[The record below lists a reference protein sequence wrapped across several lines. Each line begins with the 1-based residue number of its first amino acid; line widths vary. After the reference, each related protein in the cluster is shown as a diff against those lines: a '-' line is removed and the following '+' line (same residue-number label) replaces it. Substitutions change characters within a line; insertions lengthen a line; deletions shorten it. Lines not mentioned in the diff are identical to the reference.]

1 MPNYYPLSQIQTNLY
16 TNGGEYVVK
25 STGNSYTGFYYKVST
40 GKLYVG
46 KLPEGAQ
53 VELVPTPTTDP
64 TLPQPS
70 TLQTPPITLV
80 TDQPKYPDPYTD
92 FDTAVY
98 EDNLDTSFENRS
110 LPSPYYQKP
119 TIEDFSVGEYRRYF
133 AKKTNELIYI
143 EISKEAYTKFKSNDP
158 TVASDLYECL
168 FLPWSITNPSSLILD
183 TTNPK
188 TINKKIVSQVER
200 NNKWYGFTSYFRGN
214 FG

>member
-25 STGNSYTGFYYKVST
+25 STGNSYKGFYYKVST

-53 VELVPTPTTDP
+53 VELIPTPTTDP
-64 TLPQPS
+64 ILSQPS

-110 LPSPYYQKP
+110 LPSPY
-119 TIEDFSVGEYRRYF
+119 
-133 AKKTNELIYI
+133 
-143 EISKEAYTKFKSNDP
+143 
-158 TVASDLYECL
+158 
-168 FLPWSITNPSSLILD
+168 
-183 TTNPK
+183 
-188 TINKKIVSQVER
+188 
-200 NNKWYGFTSYFRGN
+200 
-214 FG
+214 